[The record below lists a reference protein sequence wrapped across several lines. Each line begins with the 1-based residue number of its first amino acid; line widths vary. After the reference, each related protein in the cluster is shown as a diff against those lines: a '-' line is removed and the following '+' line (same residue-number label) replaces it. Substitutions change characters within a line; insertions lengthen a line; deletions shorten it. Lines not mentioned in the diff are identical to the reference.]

1 MHFTFSLHYFYLAV
15 VISLFMGDLHPELYM
30 RFSNKPQ
37 RKRFLFRALCVT
49 TSTIIYLFIYLFIY
63 LLFIQCFQFQ
73 KNSSRMLLS
82 SFKSHSLSFYLSLLV
97 SIFLYLSVFQ
107 LVCLS
112 VLPSVTL
119 SVFLFVALSIFLDVC
134 LPFCLF
140 FFFSF
145 LLYCLPSCLS
155 FYLPSVSHDVCLPFL
170 ITVCLPKHISCPE
183 LGTRQCFSFATTT
196 TRKRTQRNI
205 PSGISKGPEKNG
217 K

>member
-1 MHFTFSLHYFYLAV
+1 MFPISKEFFSHA
-15 VISLFMGDLHPELYM
+15 
-30 RFSNKPQ
+30 
-37 RKRFLFRALCVT
+37 
-49 TSTIIYLFIYLFIY
+49 
-63 LLFIQCFQFQ
+63 
-73 KNSSRMLLS
+73 LS

-119 SVFLFVALSIFLDVC
+119 SVFLFVAPSIFLDVC

-145 LLYCLPSCLS
+145 LLYCLPSCRS

-170 ITVCLPKHISCPE
+170 ITVCFPKHISCPE
-183 LGTRQCFSFATTT
+183 LGTTQFFSFATMT

-205 PSGISKGPEKNG
+205 PPGISQGPEKNRKIVRPQVSRWG
-217 K
+217 SHNKYSKMAITNSFVA